1 MIAAS
6 YPSRTFRLLACLAA
20 VLASGCAAPT
30 RTEVS
35 FDPAPRSVQPT
46 RDAVVLF
53 PAYVAPGYGATTSN
67 GQPNPGQH
75 NAGEA
80 DFMRCLKKELEKN
93 VSHRVKLVDAA
104 TFQDALFPWFEPT
117 HAPSS
122 VKELEALLARPV
134 VRQRIA
140 SLGVRYLVNIAGS
153 AESDG
158 FPGMICGAGYGG
170 GGCLGLSW
178 ENKTH
183 RVHAVIWDVVQGT
196 QPGSLSTKTSGR
208 SVAFALVIPIMFV
221 ANTEG
226 DACKALAS
234 ELGRL
239 LVDTA
244 GAASGSR

>member
-1 MIAAS
+1 MIVDD
-6 YPSRTFRLLACLAA
+6 PSRIVRRLACLAA
-20 VLASGCAAPT
+20 LLVSGCAAPT

-35 FDPAPRSVQPT
+35 FDPAPQSVQAT

-53 PAYVAPGYGATTSN
+53 PTYVDHGSGDTTANDQS
-67 GQPNPGQH
+67 NPGQQG
-75 NAGEA
+75 AVEA
-80 DFMRCLKKELEKN
+80 DFMRCLKRELDVN
-93 VSHRVKLVDAA
+93 VSHQVKLMDAE
-104 TFQDALFPWFEPT
+104 TFQDALFPWFEPK
-117 HAPSS
+117 HAPSN
-122 VKELEALLARPV
+122 VKELEALLARSV
-134 VRQRIA
+134 VHQRIA

-170 GGCLGLSW
+170 GGCLGLAW

-196 QPGSLSTKTSGR
+196 QSGALSTKTSGR
-208 SVAFALVIPIMFV
+208 SVAFALVIPIIFV

-239 LVDTA
+239 LVDTTNA
-244 GAASGSR
+244 VSDSR